1 MKAIDKLLDTV
12 AALSTQVQDLQT
24 ALSAPDDPNK
34 GSGSWATV
42 VRRGQR
48 GRQRGHSSGSGN
60 GNGCCKGEGAPN
72 LSSSSHNAKGTTASC
87 NTEQGNN
94 RMGIEVEMSNMNGDE
109 A

>member
-1 MKAIDKLLDTV
+1 M
-12 AALSTQVQDLQT
+12 AALSAQVQDLQT

-72 LSSSSHNAKGTTASC
+72 LSSSSHYAKGTTASC
-87 NTEQGNN
+87 STEQGNN